1 MVILMEE
8 YLLKI
13 GHRKHFQYVA
23 MLPTTR
29 LAMSTRAQNFRWLTR
44 IKSVNSAGQLWQW
57 MGLSAENEL
66 WWMIDCFLPNCPEGP
81 SWTVFA
87 TKITWIPTNDT
98 NKWPRIMKKWSPKWW
113 LWWLWWLW
121 WSVLWSKSWFPPIG
135 LRQLSF
141 LPSPTPASSAWR
153 EWTHMVCKLSLHLVI
168 HPMLI
173 GTIIV

>member
-1 MVILMEE
+1 
-8 YLLKI
+8 
-13 GHRKHFQYVA
+13 
-23 MLPTTR
+23 MLSTTR

-87 TKITWIPTNDT
+87 TKITWLPTNDT
-98 NKWPRIMKKWSPKWW
+98 NKWPRIMKKWSRKWW

-121 WSVLWSKSWFPPIG
+121 WSVLWSKILIPTNWTEAAKFSPLSNTHKFGLEGMNVTWFVSCLFIWWWIPCWSATS
-135 LRQLSF
+135 LCR
-141 LPSPTPASSAWR
+141 SSSKDR
-153 EWTHMVCKLSLHLVI
+153 HNHV
-168 HPMLI
+168 
-173 GTIIV
+173 